1 MISAIKQF
9 FEKSLMPQDGR
20 GNDPEHAL
28 QLATAALMIEMMRMD
43 DEISQ
48 PERQKAS
55 RIMQAKFSLSETET
69 NDLMKLA
76 EQETDKSAD
85 YHQFT
90 SLINLHF
97 SMAEKEKIVEYLWEI
112 AYADNSLDKHEE
124 YLVRKVADLIGV
136 SHRAFIAA
144 KHQAKAST
152 L

>member
-1 MISAIKQF
+1 MINAIKQF
-9 FEKSLMPQDGR
+9 FEQKLMQQHHST
-20 GNDPEHAL
+20 NNSEHTL
-28 QLATAALMIEMMRMD
+28 QLATAALLIEMMRMD

-48 PERQKAS
+48 AEQQKAA
-55 RIMQAKFSLSETET
+55 RIMQAKFRLSKTET

-76 EQETDKSAD
+76 EQETHQSAD

-97 SMAEKEKIVEYLWEI
+97 SMAEKEKMVEYLWEI
-112 AYADNSLDKHEE
+112 AYADNILDKHEE

-144 KHQAKAST
+144 KHRARTST
-152 L
+152 R